1 MTFDERRKRA
11 IAVLNRKGIPQASSE
26 PAHIR
31 LFRRLGMQVRPLH
44 FESFWRTTFFCGLWF
59 APVWALTMWLF
70 SWRKEGTDP
79 AIAALATVICGLIYG
94 LVMAS
99 VFAWSRKKHAL
110 PTWESLGS

>member
-44 FESFWRTTFFCGLWF
+44 FETFWRTTFFCGLWF
-59 APVWALTMWLF
+59 APIWALIMWLF

-79 AIAALATVICGLIYG
+79 GVALLGHRDLRPGLRPDHG
-94 LVMAS
+94 QRLRLEQKEAR
-99 VFAWSRKKHAL
+99 A
-110 PTWESLGS
+110 P